1 MIKSIEEHI
10 KFIQFIVNITKD
22 FSFEQKSAEQIVSVA
37 FYKKMLDSAQN
48 ILSLQKN
55 PYDACI
61 IACQMTEG
69 LFHLCWMLDNPKR
82 IKDYMDFLCVDS
94 LGALGTHPEAKETIL
109 NNVKNNNIARFL
121 KKKVKGENNFTE
133 EILLNPQ
140 NYHDAWYKTECPN
153 FGRIVERLICN
164 PDNLYIQ
171 NIYALY
177 KELCAYKHYSPYV
190 ILPTYGVLSKTNDR
204 EEFISIVNAAA
215 VLFITL
221 FLASKYQQLDI
232 SEIAQKYNNLFN
244 S

>member
-10 KFIQFIVNITKD
+10 KFIQFVINFTKD
-22 FSFEQKSAEQIVSVA
+22 LHFEQKTKEQIVSVA
-37 FYKKMLDSAQN
+37 FYNKMIDSAQN
-48 ILSLQKN
+48 VLSLQKN

-82 IKDYMDFLCVDS
+82 IKDYMDFLCVES
-94 LGALGTHPEAKETIL
+94 LGGLRIHPETKETIL
-109 NNVKNNNIARFL
+109 NNIKNNNVSRFL
-121 KKKVKGENNFTE
+121 KKKVREENNFTE

-140 NYHDAWYKTECPN
+140 NYHDAWYKIECPN
-153 FGRIVERLICN
+153 FGNIVEKLICN

-190 ILPTYGVLSKTNDR
+190 ILPTYSILSQMSDR
-204 EEFISIVNAAA
+204 ESFISIINTAQ
-215 VLFITL
+215 VLFISL
-221 FLASKYQQLDI
+221 FLTSKYQQFNI
-232 SEIAQKYNNLFN
+232 REIAQKYNNLFN